1 MSIRKRLAIGLCGLI
16 SLTFL
21 ATGLLAGLNPIT
33 FRVDH
38 DWLSPVVIILGA
50 GVYLGGI
57 GLSFRWFHRLSTFQH
72 RLLTG
77 GLWAGLLLIQLYVAY
92 HWVSAPRA
100 DLYFVHQQALSLL
113 QGSHHWAAY
122 FYTYP
127 NNVTL
132 TLLLSGLLKA
142 GQFLMGNNTGTWLN
156 LVQFA
161 WLDVGLVTAWWA
173 IRRRNPARGHLFLTI
188 IIGTVPLYAYAL
200 NTYSD
205 TYVLPAGLIT
215 VVLVR
220 GLLHATT
227 WQQRL
232 PRALVLGILLT
243 LTYLLKANFIVL
255 IIAVLLILWLL
266 PNAATHPL
274 ITRSG
279 LTLLLLALLLGGTL
293 LTHAGERA
301 AGYQTQPNRTLPAIS
316 WIAMSWNPD
325 YYGEYNRADA
335 SQIIKL
341 PTAAAKQRQAKANF
355 QGYLQ
360 RLGPVGVVKHLYRK
374 ARLFLATGTFDSFQ
388 ISPAF
393 DRAPTWYRQH
403 RSTTDWLL
411 ANWCQIN
418 YLALLIVNCGWGLQQ
433 IRRRKLS
440 AAYLLGGVF
449 IIGLIC
455 FHVIFWETEE
465 RYALPLLP
473 LLIAGTAAGYRQ
485 PLNLLQWSYR
495 SRWLPLGFA
504 VAFTLALSLGA
515 WQNYGLTAQPRAHPI
530 SVVSQNEGRY
540 YQNHRLKLT
549 DHQALTQPFTA
560 PLPFDHLL
568 INNGEAFTGRLTLTD
583 GQGKRIWETRGADL
597 SLDQR
602 LPLLAAGHYRLTITA
617 TGQHPQKLVTAPANY
632 ALLPQPLTTHP
643 HQYLRFVVDQHSYG
657 PTLTPN
663 KFWLLIGA
671 IWLGGLVLIDRFY
684 WYRRRI

>member
-21 ATGLLAGLNPIT
+21 VAGLLAGLAPIT

-38 DWLSPVVIILGA
+38 DWLSPLVITLGA

-57 GLSFRWFHRLSTFQH
+57 GLAFRWFHRLSTMQH

-77 GLWAGLLLIQLYVAY
+77 GLWGLLLLIQLYVAL
-92 HWVSAPRA
+92 HWVAAPRA
-100 DLYFVHQQALSLL
+100 DLYFVHQQALNLL
-113 QGSHHWAAY
+113 RGSHHWAAY

-127 NNVTL
+127 NNVSF
-132 TLLLSGLLKA
+132 TLLLSGLLKI
-142 GQFLMGNNTGTWLN
+142 GQQLMGPHTGVWLN
-156 LVQFA
+156 LVQFV
-161 WLDVGLVTAWWA
+161 WLDVGLVAAWWT
-173 IRRRNPARGHLFLTI
+173 IRRRNPARGHLFLAL

-205 TYVLPAGLIT
+205 IYVLPACLLA
-215 VVLVR
+215 VVFL
-220 GLLHATT
+220 GSLLRATS
-227 WQQRL
+227 WQRRV
-232 PRALVLGILLT
+232 PRAIGLGLVLT
-243 LTYLLKANFIVL
+243 FAYLLKANFIVL

-266 PNAATHPL
+266 PNAATHPF

-279 LTLLLLALLLGGTL
+279 VTLAILALLLGGVLATR
-293 LTHAGERA
+293 AGERA
-301 AGYQTQPNRTLPAIS
+301 AGYQAQSDRSLPAIS
-316 WIAMSWNPD
+316 WIAMSWNPEN
-325 YYGEYNRADA
+325 YGEYNRTDA
-335 SQIIKL
+335 TQIIKQ
-341 PTAAAKQRQAKANF
+341 PTAAAKQRRAKANF
-355 QGYLQ
+355 QRYLQ
-360 RLGPVGVVKHLYRK
+360 QMGPVGVIHHLYRK

-403 RSTTDWLL
+403 RNTTDWLL
-411 ANWCQIN
+411 ANWCQIS

-440 AAYLLGGVF
+440 TGYLLGGVF

-485 PLNLLQWSYR
+485 PLNLLQWSQR
-495 SRWLPLGFA
+495 TRWLPLGLA

-515 WQNYGLTAQPRAHPI
+515 WQNYGLMTQPRNHPI
-530 SVVSQNEGRY
+530 SVISQNEGRY

-549 DHQALTQPFTA
+549 NRQSLTQPFTA
-560 PLPFDHLL
+560 KLPFDHLL
-568 INNGEAFTGRLTLTD
+568 INNGEAFTGQLTLTD
-583 GQGKRIWETRGADL
+583 NQGKRVWRTRGEWL
-597 SLDQR
+597 PLDQQ
-602 LPLLAAGHYRLTITA
+602 LPLFPAGHYRLTITA
-617 TGQHPQKLVTAPANY
+617 TSQQPQKLVTAPANY

-643 HQYLRFVVDQHSYG
+643 HQYLRFFVDQHSYG